1 MRMNRFVALLLA
13 TMCVNAFAVDRIW
26 DIRYTFGPDTRP
38 SPRWAVGIGAM
49 NNYGSDILFP
59 VNVTTALSK
68 EWNAGGKINVK
79 SIDKFDQVIVSLD
92 IGGRY
97 LINENNFIEL
107 DGNFGLNRNNSTAV
121 VLTYGNEQFISK
133 NFANFYEIRA
143 GALQGVTGEGGYVK
157 FAAGMTPTLYF
168 TSYFRTFIEINM
180 SGSIG
185 NLTDDFM
192 VDIIPKL
199 ELSLSTFRI
208 RLDFDIGVMQEKNN
222 DVQTI
227 ALYVMK
233 AL

>member
-1 MRMNRFVALLLA
+1 MNRYLALFIAIL
-13 TMCVNAFAVDRIW
+13 CVNALAVDRMW

-38 SPRWAVGIGAM
+38 SPRWAVGIGAVD
-49 NNYGSDILFP
+49 NYGSDILIP
-59 VNVTTALSK
+59 VNLTTALSR
-68 EWNAGGKINVK
+68 EWNIGGKVNVQ
-79 SIDKFDQVIVSLD
+79 SLDLFDQVIVSLD

-97 LINENNFIEL
+97 LINDNNFVEL

-133 NFANFYEIRA
+133 NFANFYELRA
-143 GALQGVTGEGGYVK
+143 GALQGVTGENGYVK
-157 FAAGMTPTLYF
+157 IAAGMTPTLYF
-168 TSYFRTFIEINM
+168 TDYFRTYIEITM

-185 NLTDDFM
+185 NITDDFM
-192 VDIIPKL
+192 IDIIPKL
-199 ELSLSTFRI
+199 EVTISTFRI

-227 ALYVMK
+227 ALYAIA

>member
-1 MRMNRFVALLLA
+1 MNRLVALFIVAL
-13 TMCVNAFAVDRIW
+13 CVNAFAVDRMW

-38 SPRWAVGIGAM
+38 SPRWALGVGVS
-49 NNYGSDILFP
+49 NNYGSDILIP
-59 VNVTTALSK
+59 VNLTTALSR
-68 EWNAGGKINVK
+68 EWNVGGKVNIQ
-79 SIDKFDQVIVSLD
+79 SQDMFDQVIVSLD

-97 LINENNFIEL
+97 LINENNFLEL

-133 NFANFYEIRA
+133 NFANFYEIRV
-143 GALQGVTGEGGYVK
+143 GALQGVTGEDGYVK
-157 FAAGMTPTLYF
+157 LAAGMTPTLYF
-168 TSYFRTFIEINM
+168 TSYFRTYIEINM

-185 NLTDDFM
+185 NITDDFM
-192 VDIIPKL
+192 IDLIPKL
-199 ELSLSTFRI
+199 EVSISSFRL

-227 ALYVMK
+227 AFYAIA

>member
-1 MRMNRFVALLLA
+1 MKRILALFIALLCA
-13 TMCVNAFAVDRIW
+13 NAFAVDHIW
-26 DIRYTFGPDTRP
+26 DIRYTLGPDTRP
-38 SPRWAVGIGAM
+38 SPRWAVGVGAV
-49 NNYGSDILFP
+49 NNYGTDILFP
-59 VNVTTALSK
+59 ANVTTALSK
-68 EWNAGGKINVK
+68 EWNVGGKVNVQ
-79 SIDKFDQVIVSLD
+79 SIDKFDQVIVTLD

-97 LINENNFIEL
+97 LINDNNFIEL
-107 DGNFGLNRNNSTAV
+107 DGNFGLNRNNSTAI

-143 GALQGVTGEGGYVK
+143 GVLHGVAGDNGYVK
-157 FAAGMTPTLYF
+157 LAASITPTLYF
-168 TSYFRTFIEINM
+168 TSFFRTFVEINM
-180 SGSIG
+180 SGSVG

-227 ALYVMK
+227 ALYVIK

>member
-1 MRMNRFVALLLA
+1 MNRLVALFVAAL
-13 TMCVNAFAVDRIW
+13 CINAFAVDRMW

-38 SPRWAVGIGAM
+38 SPRWGIGVGAV

-59 VNVTTALSK
+59 ANITMALSR
-68 EWNAGGKINVK
+68 EWNIGGKVNIQ

-92 IGGRY
+92 VGGRY
-97 LINENNFIEL
+97 LINANNFVEL

-133 NFANFYEIRA
+133 NFANFYELRA
-143 GALQGVTGEGGYVK
+143 GALQGVTGEDGYVK

-168 TSYFRTFIEINM
+168 TTFFRTYIEINM

-192 VDIIPKL
+192 IDIIPKL
-199 ELSLSTFRI
+199 ELSLGPARV
-208 RLDFDIGVMQEKNN
+208 RLDFDIGIMQKKNN

-227 ALYVMK
+227 ALYVIS

>member
-1 MRMNRFVALLLA
+1 MKRILALFIAILCA
-13 TMCVNAFAVDRIW
+13 NAFAVDRMW

-38 SPRWAVGIGAM
+38 SPRWGLGVGAV
-49 NNYGSDILFP
+49 NNYGTDILFP
-59 VNVTTALSK
+59 VNVTTALSR
-68 EWNAGGKINVK
+68 EWNIGGKVNVQ
-79 SIDKFDQVIVSLD
+79 SLDKFDQVIITLD

-97 LINENNFIEL
+97 LINENNFLEL

-133 NFANFYEIRA
+133 NFANFYELRV
-143 GALQGVTGEGGYVK
+143 GALQGVTGEDGYVK
-157 FAAGMTPTLYF
+157 LAAGMTPTLYF
-168 TSYFRTFIEINM
+168 TSFFRTFIEINM
-180 SGSIG
+180 SGSVG

-199 ELSLSTFRI
+199 ELTISTFRI
-208 RLDFDIGVMQEKNN
+208 RLDFDIGIMQEKNN

-227 ALYVMK
+227 ALYAMM